1 MGGGET
7 WHRHW
12 HRHQQRWMRVLGLF
26 CLILGLFCLTLG
38 LFCLILGLVCF
49 TLGLFCLILGL
60 FCLIMGLFCQVRVVS
75 LHPPRVLATLS
86 ANADDAALIHTSP
99 DSLLPVLSSL
109 LREPAPHSRPLFS
122 ALLSLSSLFVS
133 HPSLSSL
140 SPLGESSEGE
150 GEGEG
155 DWVQLWREGDTQ

>member
-1 MGGGET
+1 
-7 WHRHW
+7 
-12 HRHQQRWMRVLGLF
+12 MRVLGLF

-133 HPSLSSL
+133 HPSLPSPSPLSL
-140 SPLGESSEGE
+140 SLTPHSPLFLPLERVVRERERGRGIGYSCGE
-150 GEGEG
+150 
-155 DWVQLWREGDTQ
+155 REIHSKWN